1 MSKGN
6 KPEISTY
13 EKLER
18 IESRLKELS
27 DIQKYLFDKYLEVA
41 ESDPV
46 YQERLH
52 GLVKE
57 IRGIEIPNSYGT
69 EASIEEMKAKLEIEE
84 RKVKIERLQ
93 LENQQLQLHLTQAA
107 NGKTTQTLAPRTGNL
122 RSFKNLKLKKE
133 EKKPTLMTNLVKHGS
148 FIAVMSVLI
157 IGIYLISFN
166 NRWGYL
172 LTVFAANLLAFR
184 KFTLKFLNLEMS
196 DETKN

>member
-1 MSKGN
+1 
-6 KPEISTY
+6 
-13 EKLER
+13 
-18 IESRLKELS
+18 
-27 DIQKYLFDKYLEVA
+27 
-41 ESDPV
+41 
-46 YQERLH
+46 
-52 GLVKE
+52 VKE
-57 IRGIEIPNSYGT
+57 IRGIEIPNSYGK
-69 EASIEEMKAKLEIEE
+69 EATVEEMKAELEIEE

-107 NGKTTQTLAPRTGNL
+107 NGQTTQTLVPRTRNL
-122 RSFKNLKLKKE
+122 RSFKNLKLRKV

-196 DETKN
+196 DETKD